1 MVPFFHTLF
10 TPFSHDFHTH
20 SPSSVWWC
28 KCESYTVINNGGGTD
43 DDVDENDYSE
53 D

>member
-1 MVPFFHTLF
+1 MITLIHF
-10 TPFSHDFHTH
+10 DSF
-20 SPSSVWWC
+20 WWC